1 MKTPQL
7 SEAMLNILKAKIQEE
22 CRTMCTNKPTKSLFK
37 ICSID
42 SLKKFDI
49 EALQSELRTRAPTLF
64 TFLSAAGSPTGRRKT
79 QLAMVTMAAA
89 VLLKARSQK
98 MSMLQTLVAS
108 ILYAGHA
115 SKRVR
120 VVIKISKLLKN
131 IF

>member
-7 SEAMLNILKAKIQEE
+7 SEAMLNTLKAKIQEE
-22 CRTMCTNKPTKSLFK
+22 CGTMCTNKPTKSLFK

-42 SLKKFDI
+42 SLKKFDV

-79 QLAMVTMAAA
+79 QLAMVTMAAG
-89 VLLKARSQK
+89 VLLKARK

-108 ILYAGHA
+108 ILDAGHA
-115 SKRVR
+115 SKWVR
-120 VVIKISKLLKN
+120 VVGVHVSMCL
-131 IF
+131 